1 MKNKTLLKTL
11 SAFLA
16 IIVFLFS
23 APLSGFVG
31 LKIPEIKLSEWNPL
45 DFSIKSSAATYS
57 GSCGTNVKWSLDTET
72 CVLNITGTGAMK
84 NYTYSSFA
92 PWFSYSRNGFV
103 KTVKIAEG
111 VTSIGSYSFESN
123 SNLTSITIPGSIT
136 SIGEWAFD
144 GCRNLTDVYYTGSFE
159 SWCKISFDSTNAHPM
174 SYANNFYINNT
185 PVTKIVIPNTITEIK
200 DYAFHGF
207 KNATSVIISDS
218 ITSIG
223 EFAFYNCTS
232 LASITIPDSVTNIG
246 ASAFYNTAYYNDS
259 TNWENKV
266 LYISNHLIAEQG
278 FSGAYS
284 IRKGTKTI
292 ANGAFS
298 GYNLTSVSIPS
309 SVTSIGKTFGSC
321 KKLTSITVDSGN
333 ANYSNDKNGVL
344 FNKNKTTLIKYP
356 AGKTGSYTIPST
368 VTELAVGAFAG
379 CNLTS
384 VTIPNSITAIS
395 DSAFSGCTL
404 SSITIP
410 NSVTVIGNSAFSG
423 CTLSSIT
430 IPNSVTVIGNSAF
443 SGITI
448 PTIILP
454 DSITTIGDSAFA
466 SSEISSITIP
476 RNVTN
481 MGKSV
486 FDFCYDLVSVTFDNC
501 ATNIGDYTFRFCE
514 ELTTVKLGNSITS
527 IGDFAFAYCRKLS
540 SISLPDT
547 VTTIGTDAFNSCESF
562 TSINIPDSVI
572 SISDNAFAY
581 CYNLAFAT
589 IGSNVTSIGR
599 YAFYS
604 CKKLTDIYYNGTE
617 KSWNKI
623 TIGPNNDNLGSIAI
637 HFLGCDHENTSSVT
651 KEATCLEAGK
661 ITYTCKL
668 CNKSFTETIPALGHT
683 FGNAVIENKINA
695 TCTAN
700 GSYDTVI
707 YCTVCKAEKSR
718 ITTVVNA
725 TGHSYNNGI
734 ITKQPTCS
742 AEGIKTFT
750 CSSCGDT
757 YTEKIAKKEHVI
769 KTIGSDATCTTD
781 GFSYSVCANCG
792 ITLGAPVLVPA
803 TGHKT
808 GEWVVTKA
816 PQCAVDGK
824 EELRCTECNEL
835 LDSRVITSPGHV
847 YNNDVITK
855 ASTCTEDGIKTFTCN
870 CGDSYTE
877 IIPAKGHI
885 AGEWET
891 ILEPTTKTDGKKI
904 KKCTICSSTIEEEI
918 IEKLLVVTDTETGIA
933 FEYSGEN
940 YTGEVGIIVKE
951 TFDGSAFNI
960 INTNLNPS
968 QNKIFDIKMT
978 VDGVVTQPNG
988 EIVVRIP
995 IPKGYDPA
1003 NTFLY
1008 HVDTKTGVVEHVPAN
1023 VINNHLVF
1031 NTTHFS
1037 YYAIIELINITLSE
1051 INFEQDNY
1059 IVNYKGSLKVVA
1071 TPNVETGKKI
1081 NYVIG
1086 DSTVATI
1093 DDEGNITTVG
1103 PGTATVVATIEGTDI
1118 SDTCT
1123 ITVSYTW
1130 WQWIIMILL
1139 FGWIWY

>member
-1 MKNKTLLKTL
+1 MKTKNKFARLI
-11 SAFLA
+11 SAFIAVIMVFGIAPMSFCVEVDAADYKVGDIIEFGSYPQSEVTDAKLLA
-16 IIVFLFS
+16 QLNN
-23 APLSGFVG
+23 LE
-31 LKIPEIKLSEWNPL
+31 KEWISYNY
-45 DFSIKSSAATYS
+45 YS
-57 GSCGTNVKWSLDTET
+57 GEDSLDTIKCGDWMQYADVT
-72 CVLNITGTGAMK
+72 LNGEKYRAVTFSKYRPSM
-84 NYTYSSFA
+84 TY
-92 PWFSYSRNGFV
+92 
-103 KTVKIAEG
+103 
-111 VTSIGSYSFESN
+111 
-123 SNLTSITIPGSIT
+123 
-136 SIGEWAFD
+136 
-144 GCRNLTDVYYTGSFE
+144 
-159 SWCKISFDSTNAHPM
+159 
-174 SYANNFYINNT
+174 
-185 PVTKIVIPNTITEIK
+185 
-200 DYAFHGF
+200 
-207 KNATSVIISDS
+207 
-218 ITSIG
+218 
-223 EFAFYNCTS
+223 
-232 LASITIPDSVTNIG
+232 
-246 ASAFYNTAYYNDS
+246 
-259 TNWENKV
+259 KV
-266 LYISNHLIAEQG
+266 
-278 FSGAYS
+278 
-284 IRKGTKTI
+284 
-292 ANGAFS
+292 
-298 GYNLTSVSIPS
+298 
-309 SVTSIGKTFGSC
+309 
-321 KKLTSITVDSGN
+321 
-333 ANYSNDKNGVL
+333 
-344 FNKNKTTLIKYP
+344 
-356 AGKTGSYTIPST
+356 
-368 VTELAVGAFAG
+368 
-379 CNLTS
+379 
-384 VTIPNSITAIS
+384 
-395 DSAFSGCTL
+395 
-404 SSITIP
+404 
-410 NSVTVIGNSAFSG
+410 
-423 CTLSSIT
+423 
-430 IPNSVTVIGNSAF
+430 
-443 SGITI
+443 
-448 PTIILP
+448 
-454 DSITTIGDSAFA
+454 A
-466 SSEISSITIP
+466 SSEYISYQYQGLNGYHVNDVYWFKFEPVEWVVLDPVNNLLLCADIIDSQPFNSVIYVNENTDGMHSWFIDNNYMYYANDYSVSEIRNWLNDNFYKTAFSSNEQKQIIDRTCVNTSYPYSEEFCCETTSDKVFLLSHDEVMNSVYGFSSDKYEDVSRLAKGTDYAKCQGLLVPSYNVGFGNSWWWIRSAYPWSSSSCSINYEGLVHYS
-476 RNVTN
+476 NVHNTN
-481 MGKSV
+481 MGV
-486 FDFCYDLVSVTFDNC
+486 RP
-501 ATNIGDYTFRFCE
+501 A
-514 ELTTVKLGNSITS
+514 ITLDS
-527 IGDFAFAYCRKLS
+527 LEHMHSFKLS
-540 SISLPDT
+540 QT
-547 VTTIGTDAFNSCESF
+547 
-562 TSINIPDSVI
+562 
-572 SISDNAFAY
+572 
-581 CYNLAFAT
+581 
-589 IGSNVTSIGR
+589 
-599 YAFYS
+599 
-604 CKKLTDIYYNGTE
+604 
-617 KSWNKI
+617 
-623 TIGPNNDNLGSIAI
+623 
-637 HFLGCDHENTSSVT
+637 
-651 KEATCLEAGK
+651 
-661 ITYTCKL
+661 
-668 CNKSFTETIPALGHT
+668 
-683 FGNAVIENKINA
+683 INA
-695 TCTAN
+695 TCTKA
-700 GSYDTVI
+700 GSKI
-707 YCTVCKAEKSR
+707 YTCSCGNTYTEKIS
-718 ITTVVNA
+718 A
-725 TGHSYNNGI
+725 TGHKYNSGI
-734 ITKQPTCS
+734 VTKVPTCS

-847 YNNDVITK
+847 YNNGVITK

-1037 YYAIIELINITLSE
+1037 YYAIIELINITLNKIS
-1051 INFEQDNY
+1051 FEQDNY
-1059 IVNYKGSLKVVA
+1059 IVNYKDSLKVVA
-1071 TPNVETGKKI
+1071 TPNMETGKKI

-1130 WQWIIMILL
+1130 WQWIIVIVL
-1139 FGWIWY
+1139 FGWLWY